1 MRKLLCLLT
10 AALTLVSLSGM
21 QADAQSRTGSRTTS
35 RESGTAPRS
44 QGGSSRT
51 SRPSGGSQ
59 VRPGSSRPAAQPAR
73 SSSNTRN
80 RQPARPASGGQNTTQ
95 SRQPARTGNN
105 VPRTTPRPGNPGRPA
120 TPVNPGHGTKPP
132 HATAPRPTPRPTPN
146 RVHPNRKPPIPHN
159 RPVSF
164 WNRGRHYFGYRI
176 TSLPPRHVR
185 RVYWGVPYYI
195 IDGVY
200 YRLVS
205 GAYYICRPPFGVV
218 FTPTVSLAGAI
229 CSFAYYADSYYR
241 YRTVNENAN
250 LITQQ
255 NRIIAENN
263 ATIAAQNEI
272 IARQNELLSGQGA
285 STAAGLASMNSQR
298 AAESGRLAD
307 RLGLVQ
313 SYASVNEEYYYDDGV
328 FFTRNASGEYQ
339 TIVPPAG
346 ALIEELPEDYRVVTL
361 DGEEY
366 YAVDDT
372 VYRMTAVGGTP
383 YFEVL
388 GQMTGSLA
396 EMYSI

>member
-59 VRPGSSRPAAQPAR
+59 VRPRSSRPAAQPAR

-95 SRQPARTGNN
+95 NRQPARTGNN

-120 TPVNPGHGTKPP
+120 TPVNPGHGTRPP

-146 RVHPNRKPPIPHN
+146 RVHPNRKPPIPHS

-346 ALIEELPEDYRVVTL
+346 ALIEELPEDYRIVTL

>member
-59 VRPGSSRPAAQPAR
+59 VRPRSSRPAAQPAR

-95 SRQPARTGNN
+95 NRQPARTGNN

-120 TPVNPGHGTKPP
+120 TPVNPGHGTRPP
-132 HATAPRPTPRPTPN
+132 HATAPRPTPRPTPS

-346 ALIEELPEDYRVVTL
+346 ALIEELPEDYRIVTL

-396 EMYSI
+396 EIYSI

>member
-59 VRPGSSRPAAQPAR
+59 VRPRSSRPAAQPAR

-80 RQPARPASGGQNTTQ
+80 RQPARPASGGHNTTQ
-95 SRQPARTGNN
+95 NRQPARTGNN

-120 TPVNPGHGTKPP
+120 TPVNPGHGTRPP
-132 HATAPRPTPRPTPN
+132 HATAPRPTPRPTPS

-346 ALIEELPEDYRVVTL
+346 ALIEELPEDYRIVTL

>member
-59 VRPGSSRPAAQPAR
+59 LRPGSSRPAAQPAR

-95 SRQPARTGNN
+95 NRQPARTGNN

-120 TPVNPGHGTKPP
+120 TPVNPGHGTRPP

-346 ALIEELPEDYRVVTL
+346 ALIEELPEDYRIVTL

>member
-120 TPVNPGHGTKPP
+120 TPVNPGHGTRPP
-132 HATAPRPTPRPTPN
+132 HATAPRPTPRPTPS

-346 ALIEELPEDYRVVTL
+346 ALIEELPEDYRIVTL

>member
-95 SRQPARTGNN
+95 NRQPARTGNN

-120 TPVNPGHGTKPP
+120 TPVNPGHGTRPP
-132 HATAPRPTPRPTPN
+132 HATAPRPTPRHTPS

-346 ALIEELPEDYRVVTL
+346 ALIEELPEDYRIVTL

>member
-120 TPVNPGHGTKPP
+120 TPVNPGHGTRPP

-146 RVHPNRKPPIPHN
+146 RVHPNRKPPIPHS

-346 ALIEELPEDYRVVTL
+346 ALIEELPEDYRIVTL

>member
-59 VRPGSSRPAAQPAR
+59 VRPRSSRPAAQPAR

-120 TPVNPGHGTKPP
+120 TPVNPGHGTRPP

-146 RVHPNRKPPIPHN
+146 RVHPNRKPPIPHS

-218 FTPTVSLAGAI
+218 FTPTVSIAGAI

-346 ALIEELPEDYRVVTL
+346 ALIEELPEDYRIVTL

>member
-120 TPVNPGHGTKPP
+120 TPVNPGHGTRPP
-132 HATAPRPTPRPTPN
+132 HATAPRPTPRPTPS

-241 YRTVNENAN
+241 YRTVNENAM
-250 LITQQ
+250 ITQQ

-346 ALIEELPEDYRVVTL
+346 ALIEELPEDYRIVTL

>member
-95 SRQPARTGNN
+95 NRQPARTGNN

-120 TPVNPGHGTKPP
+120 TPVNPGHGTRPP
-132 HATAPRPTPRPTPN
+132 HATAPRPTPRPTPS

-346 ALIEELPEDYRVVTL
+346 ALIEELPEDYRIVTL

>member
-95 SRQPARTGNN
+95 NRQPARTGNN

-120 TPVNPGHGTKPP
+120 TPVNPGHGTRPP
-132 HATAPRPTPRPTPN
+132 HATAPRPTPRPTPS

-164 WNRGRHYFGYRI
+164 WNRGQHYFGYRI

-346 ALIEELPEDYRVVTL
+346 ALIEELPEDYRIVTL

>member
-59 VRPGSSRPAAQPAR
+59 VRPRSSRPAAQPAR

-80 RQPARPASGGQNTTQ
+80 RQPARPASSGQNTTQ
-95 SRQPARTGNN
+95 NRQPARTGNN

-120 TPVNPGHGTKPP
+120 TPVNPGHGTRPP
-132 HATAPRPTPRPTPN
+132 HATTPRPTPRPTPS

-346 ALIEELPEDYRVVTL
+346 ALIEELPEDYRIVTL